1 MLLCS
6 VSSCSLPLSKTRR
19 ILNLDFCL
27 KSHFSSSLPPSLEAA
42 KVEAEQKTADK
53 KGEESWQARKPE
65 MASTTTTTTS
75 SCLGRRRGVKRELVV
90 LTAAGGAACGSNKAG
105 NKRPKTPRP
114 PAKGEGYCSA
124 FGDCGVDACWKD
136 GLRDVVEE
144 VERLVRK
151 SSLDAE
157 ALVRETSSKL
167 EDLNESLEE
176 AAEGIKRGIA
186 EAREAVR
193 SGRAIEALAND
204 MALSGSPLTLTQRRR
219 HHWKEQVAGVPGRGR
234 VKSVD
239 YRKQDLIKVY
249 TSSKGAGLLHL
260 QDNGHSEHYNPHH
273 NHHDHYD
280 HHHVFVAPPSPSSTS
295 KSGDAKSSS
304 SRKTSRSVMQGS
316 KTRRIREAS
325 RRRHRMG
332 NSTASRSRP

>member
-1 MLLCS
+1 
-6 VSSCSLPLSKTRR
+6 
-19 ILNLDFCL
+19 
-27 KSHFSSSLPPSLEAA
+27 
-42 KVEAEQKTADK
+42 
-53 KGEESWQARKPE
+53 
-65 MASTTTTTTS
+65 MASMTTTTTTTTTTN

-90 LTAAGGAACGSNKAG
+90 LTAAGGAACGGSQSNNAG
-105 NKRPKTPRP
+105 NKRPKTPRT
-114 PAKGEGYCSA
+114 PAVMDGRRKEERHCST
-124 FGDCGVDACWKD
+124 FGDCGVDAFWKD

-176 AAEGIKRGIA
+176 AAEEVKRGIA

-193 SGRAIEALAND
+193 SGRAIESLAKD

-234 VKSVD
+234 IKSVD
-239 YRKQDLIKVY
+239 YRKKDLIKAY

-260 QDNGHSEHYNPHH
+260 HDNGHSEHHH
-273 NHHDHYD
+273 HHH

-295 KSGDAKSSS
+295 KSADAKSAT
-304 SRKTSRSVMQGS
+304 SRKSSRSVMQGS

-325 RRRHRMG
+325 RRRHCMG

>member
-1 MLLCS
+1 M
-6 VSSCSLPLSKTRR
+6 
-19 ILNLDFCL
+19 
-27 KSHFSSSLPPSLEAA
+27 
-42 KVEAEQKTADK
+42 
-53 KGEESWQARKPE
+53 
-65 MASTTTTTTS
+65 
-75 SCLGRRRGVKRELVV
+75 V
-90 LTAAGGAACGSNKAG
+90 LTAAGGAAACGGSQSNNAG

-114 PAKGEGYCSA
+114 PAVMDGRRKEERHCSA
-124 FGDCGVDACWKD
+124 FGDCGVDAFWKN

-176 AAEGIKRGIA
+176 AAEEVKRGIA

-193 SGRAIEALAND
+193 SGRAIESLAKD

-239 YRKQDLIKVY
+239 YRKKDLIKAY

-260 QDNGHSEHYNPHH
+260 HDIGHSEHHH
-273 NHHDHYD
+273 HHHH
-280 HHHVFVAPPSPSSTS
+280 HHHVFVAPPSPSST
-295 KSGDAKSSS
+295 AKSADVKSAT
-304 SRKTSRSVMQGS
+304 SRKSSRSVMQGS

-325 RRRHRMG
+325 RRRHCMG